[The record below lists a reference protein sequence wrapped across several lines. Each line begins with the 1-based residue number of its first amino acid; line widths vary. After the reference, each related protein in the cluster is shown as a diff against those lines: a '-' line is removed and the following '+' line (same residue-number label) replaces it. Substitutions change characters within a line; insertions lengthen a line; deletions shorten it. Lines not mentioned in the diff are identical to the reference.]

1 MPQNQNLPIFYRQ
14 AGKHYE
20 IGWLVENMLAK
31 LRKLLFILGL
41 QRPLGAN
48 AILNVSSAA
57 KVRARCIS
65 RPAANQLWF
74 SRQTAPLCARS
85 RKPPLSPAQLKSIGS
100 LTSSPASSHHLF
112 PFGPPPSS
120 TLFHQAAPHPFLQES
135 YLFHPQTVH
144 LGTTL
149 TAIIFEQESCSF
161 DGLDQ
166 PHSQS
171 LSSVTFRY

>member
-1 MPQNQNLPIFYRQ
+1 MPQNQNLPVFIGRQ
-14 AGKHYE
+14 ANIPKLG
-20 IGWLVENMLAK
+20 GWWKKMLAK

-41 QRPLGAN
+41 QRPLGVN

-57 KVRARCIS
+57 KVRVRCIS

-74 SRQTAPLCARS
+74 SRETAPLCARS

-135 YLFHPQTVH
+135 YLFHSQTVH
-144 LGTTL
+144 LGTIL

-161 DGLDQ
+161 DGLYQ

-171 LSSVTFRY
+171 FSSVTFRY